1 VLQALAVA
9 ARLPNGL
16 TVADPPLFKYLLLGE
31 YAVDYGLH
39 RVLGI
44 STSPQDFAD
53 QFRADP
59 SELYLIARVSSAVI
73 GSATVIG
80 AYALGVAVGGRRVG
94 AMAAWLTAVAYLLVR
109 DSHFGVGDA
118 LVTLL
123 VTTGLVFCV
132 RIARGGTRRDY
143 AAGGAL
149 AGLAFAAKYDGIALL
164 APLLL
169 AHALRRTDR
178 KRGDFAIGLLACVA
192 AGLVAF
198 PSMLTEPGRVIQD
211 VYLHLYLGATAG
223 YDGLDPAGG
232 YAFYG
237 KSLVIGL
244 GLPLIVA
251 VAAGLLTTA
260 LMRDRSLLVVA
271 ALPFSMIVV
280 LGAQQMYFARFLLPT
295 LPALLVLAAA
305 ALSGLFAVRP
315 AIGLAAALV
324 VAVPTLVDAVRLDA
338 LLTRQDTR
346 RQAADWV
353 AAQLPRI
360 AMVAAD
366 SPPLGPPLGL
376 QPVRVVEANAS
387 ALFDLT
393 TAEYRA
399 RRVEYVIA
407 SSFTSEVRAI
417 DPARD
422 ARRLAFYA
430 QLAHDTE
437 VVAQF
442 RPSAGS
448 DAPPFVYDQIYGP
461 FNSLDKLERPGPAI
475 TVYRFSAGP
484 GTPP

>member
-16 TVADPPLFKYLLLGE
+16 TFANPPLFKYLLLSE
-31 YAVDYGLH
+31 YAVEYGLH
-39 RVLGI
+39 QVLGLNA
-44 STSPQDFAD
+44 SPQDFVA

-59 SELYLIARVSSAVI
+59 SELYLLARVSSAVI
-73 GSATVIG
+73 GSATAIG
-80 AYALGVAVGGRRVG
+80 AYALGAAVGGRRVG
-94 AMAAWLTAVAYLLVR
+94 AIAAWLTAVAYLLVR
-109 DSHFGVGDA
+109 DSHFGVDDA

-123 VTTGLVFCV
+123 VTTGLLFCV
-132 RIARGGTRRDY
+132 RIARGGTRHDY
-143 AAGGAL
+143 AVCGAL

-169 AHALRRTDR
+169 AHALRRIDR
-178 KRGDFAIGLLACVA
+178 KPRDFAIGLLACVA
-192 AGLVAF
+192 AAAVAF

-211 VYLHLYLGATAG
+211 VYLHLYLGATGG

-244 GLPLIVA
+244 GLPLLVA
-251 VAAGLLTTA
+251 AAAGLLTTA
-260 LMRDRSLLVVA
+260 LKRDRSLLVVA

-295 LPALLVLAAA
+295 LPALLVLAAT

-315 AIGLAAALV
+315 AIGIAAALV
-324 VAVPTLVDAVRLDA
+324 VVVPTLVDVVRFDA
-338 LLTRQDTR
+338 LLTREDTR

-353 AAQLPRI
+353 AAQLPRN
-360 AMVAAD
+360 ARVAAD
-366 SPPLGPPLGL
+366 APPLGPSLGL
-376 QPVRVVEANAS
+376 QPERVVEANAS

-399 RRVEYVIA
+399 RGVEYVIA

-430 QLAHDTE
+430 QLAREAE

-442 RPSAGS
+442 RPFAGR

-461 FNSLDKLERPGPAI
+461 FNELDKLDRPGPTI